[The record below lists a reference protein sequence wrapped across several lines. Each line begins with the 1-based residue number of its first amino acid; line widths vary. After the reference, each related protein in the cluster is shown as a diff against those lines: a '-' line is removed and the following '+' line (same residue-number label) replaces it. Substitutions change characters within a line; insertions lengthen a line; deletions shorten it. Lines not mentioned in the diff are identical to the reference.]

1 MISGPVCT
9 SGVVPAPV
17 GPSMMDMDA
26 TETRPKSTSLRVA
39 IFGSTGAGKTTFVNI
54 ASGSKLRVGH
64 DLMSCTRD
72 VSLAD
77 TYQYKGHEIQLIDT
91 PGFDDTNLPDSEVLR
106 RIADFLAE
114 SYEKEGP
121 LSGAIFFHS
130 IESIRVGG
138 AAAKTWR
145 IFLQL
150 CGEEAYKNALFV
162 TNRWTDPPSGEHVRR
177 EAQLKDSQLFGEAI
191 GKGIKVGR
199 YSAGGTQDEARTLI
213 ASLFNARRLPFAIQ
227 REMVDEKLQ
236 LGQTAAGKVVA
247 DNLAELKAEN
257 ERELAALREELEGS
271 NVEDAAE
278 IRLEEENLRR
288 QIVAREAEWNQLVKH
303 KEHNPA
309 SHRILSALSGKR
321 RGDINSPR
329 VTEAGARGGKGSDTG
344 PPVTARVQ
352 NLGSHSQMVVV
363 EVIVRNGTSVGNA
376 TQKPR

>member
-1 MISGPVCT
+1 MAAECPSSHLISTQFPPTVTMISGPVCT

-54 ASGSKLRVGH
+54 ASGSKLCMGH

-72 VSLAD
+72 VLLAD

-91 PGFDDTNLPDSEVLR
+91 PGFDDTNLPDLEVLR

-130 IESIRVGG
+130 IER
-138 AAAKTWR
+138 
-145 IFLQL
+145 
-150 CGEEAYKNALFV
+150 
-162 TNRWTDPPSGEHVRR
+162 EHVRR
-177 EAQLKDSQLFGEAI
+177 KAQLKDSQLFGEAI
-191 GKGIKVGR
+191 GKGIKVGQ

-213 ASLFNARRLPFAIQ
+213 ASLFNARQLPFAIQ
-227 REMVDEKLQ
+227 RKMVDKKLQ

-257 ERELAALREELEGS
+257 KRELAALREELC
-271 NVEDAAE
+271 
-278 IRLEEENLRR
+278 
-288 QIVAREAEWNQLVKH
+288 REPL
-303 KEHNPA
+303 
-309 SHRILSALSGKR
+309 
-321 RGDINSPR
+321 
-329 VTEAGARGGKGSDTG
+329 
-344 PPVTARVQ
+344 
-352 NLGSHSQMVVV
+352 
-363 EVIVRNGTSVGNA
+363 
-376 TQKPR
+376 